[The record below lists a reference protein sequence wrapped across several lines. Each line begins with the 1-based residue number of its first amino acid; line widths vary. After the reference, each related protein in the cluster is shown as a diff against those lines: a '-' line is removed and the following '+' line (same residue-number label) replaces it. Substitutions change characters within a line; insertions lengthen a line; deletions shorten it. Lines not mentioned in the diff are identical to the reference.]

1 MSHEET
7 IKNTI
12 KNVCDEPENSEID
25 QNISIKS
32 LMNVSL

>member
-1 MSHEET
+1 MSHEES

-25 QNISIKS
+25 QNRT
-32 LMNVSL
+32 V